1 MIDEVLYKEL
11 GRFISIKLNPD
22 EDDLIVGIWDCCEI
36 DGFVFVKGYIDKEY
50 SKSFI
55 RTNKPY
61 IISADNKKYY
71 VIEYDEFDDGDIQNP
86 DLKVL
91 LTLTQNKYDHA

>member
-1 MIDEVLYKEL
+1 MLDELLFKKL
-11 GRFISIKLNPD
+11 GRYIWIKLNPD
-22 EDDLIVGIWDCCEI
+22 EDDLIVGIIDCCEI
-36 DGFVFVKGYIDKEY
+36 DGYVFIKGFIDREY

-55 RTNKPY
+55 RANRPY
-61 IISADNKKYY
+61 TLAGDNTKYY
-71 VIEYDEFDDGDIQNP
+71 VIEYDECDDGDTSNP

>member
-1 MIDEVLYKEL
+1 MIDEVLYKKL

-61 IISADNKKYY
+61 IISEDNKKYY

-91 LTLTQNKYDHA
+91 LTLTQNKYNHA